1 MLLETE
7 AGQGADGGETRQKW
21 VIILDFSHYNCL
33 TFCWIIGYKF
43 CIMVY
48 PCLCIVA
55 QDFYEHSSQSYPS
68 FFTTNRIGS
77 HDRRVCSYTPGRKQ
91 FE

>member
-33 TFCWIIGYKF
+33 TFCRLVGLSAINF
-43 CIMVY
+43 V
-48 PCLCIVA
+48 
-55 QDFYEHSSQSYPS
+55 
-68 FFTTNRIGS
+68 
-77 HDRRVCSYTPGRKQ
+77 
-91 FE
+91 